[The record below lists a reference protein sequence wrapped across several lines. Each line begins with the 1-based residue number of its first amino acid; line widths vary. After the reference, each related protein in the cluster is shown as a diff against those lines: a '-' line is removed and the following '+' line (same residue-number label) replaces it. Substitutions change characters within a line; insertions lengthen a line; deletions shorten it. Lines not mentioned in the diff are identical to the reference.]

1 MCLKKKKTILLE
13 QSTEKTNEKTN
24 NKINDKV
31 NDKIKNKLQEGNY
44 LEWAYI
50 LRKQKRNNKKK
61 SNSWNI

>member
-50 LRKQKRNNKKK
+50 LR
-61 SNSWNI
+61 